1 MSQKTIKIY
10 DGDTLT
16 TDALYCRNTETGEIG
31 WYDYISE
38 KFYPAPLK
46 QYIDT
51 GIDPASLRPK
61 GEWISVEDR
70 LPKDWEDVLVLL
82 QCGDC
87 IVAVRSGK
95 YWRERWCHSM
105 LDRPPTH
112 WMPLP
117 EPPNCGADMR
127 GEAHDS

>member
-1 MSQKTIKIY
+1 MRLIDAERLCENCKDFPQCKGEFKAECAVYVEVAAQPTI
-10 DGDTLT
+10 
-16 TDALYCRNTETGEIG
+16 A
-31 WYDYISE
+31 
-38 KFYPAPLK
+38 
-46 QYIDT
+46 
-51 GIDPASLRPK
+51 PASLRLK

-87 IVAVRSGK
+87 IVAARSGK
-95 YWRERWCHSM
+95 YWRERWCHS
-105 LDRPPTH
+105 LIDRPPTH

-127 GEAHDS
+127 GETHDS